1 VASLERGDIREVK
14 LMPIK
19 VERTLFK
26 IGEGGFAV
34 TLPKAW
40 IRYYGLQPGDKVEII
55 ANKELTIR
63 VKDKGSEGEEGEID
77 SSR

>member
-1 VASLERGDIREVK
+1 
-14 LMPIK
+14 MPIK

-40 IRYYGLQPGDKVEII
+40 INYYQLKPGDKVEVI
-55 ANKELTIR
+55 ADSEIVIR
-63 VKDKGSEGEEGEID
+63 VKKECKDEENVTN
-77 SSR
+77 

>member
-1 VASLERGDIREVK
+1 MAALERDDVREVK
-14 LMPIK
+14 LMPIM

-40 IRYYGLQPGDKVEII
+40 IRYYGLKPGDKVEII
-55 ANKELTIR
+55 ANKDLTIR
-63 VKDKGSEGEEGEID
+63 VKDKGCEGEEMEMD

>member
-1 VASLERGDIREVK
+1 M
-14 LMPIK
+14 MPIK

-40 IRYYGLQPGDKVEII
+40 VKYYQLEPGDKVEII
-55 ANKELTIR
+55 ANDALIIR
-63 VKDKGSEGEEGEID
+63 VKVKRGEDIKPATSD
-77 SSR
+77 

>member
-1 VASLERGDIREVK
+1 MAALERGDVREIK
-14 LMPIK
+14 RMPIK

-40 IRYYGLQPGDKVEII
+40 VNYYDLKPGDKVEII

-63 VKDKGSEGEEGEID
+63 VKDKGSEGEEGETD

>member
-1 VASLERGDIREVK
+1 
-14 LMPIK
+14 MPIK

-40 IRYYGLQPGDKVEII
+40 IRYYQLKPGDKVEII
-55 ANKELTIR
+55 ANDNLEATL
-63 VKDKGSEGEEGEID
+63 
-77 SSR
+77 

>member
-1 VASLERGDIREVK
+1 
-14 LMPIK
+14 MPIK

-40 IRYYGLQPGDKVEII
+40 INYYRLKPGDKVEII
-55 ANKELTIR
+55 ANDDLIIR
-63 VKDKGSEGEEGEID
+63 VKVGESKDKKASLNPEH
-77 SSR
+77 

>member
-1 VASLERGDIREVK
+1 
-14 LMPIK
+14 MPIM

-40 IRYYGLQPGDKVEII
+40 INYYQLKPGDKVEII
-55 ANKELTIR
+55 ADSEIIIR
-63 VKDKGSEGEEGEID
+63 VKKECDDQGAVADE
-77 SSR
+77 

>member
-1 VASLERGDIREVK
+1 MAAVERDDVREVK

-19 VERTLFK
+19 VERKLFK

-40 IRYYGLQPGDKVEII
+40 IRYYGLEPGDKVEII

-63 VKDKGSEGEEGEID
+63 VKPREHEDEEAGLD
-77 SSR
+77 SHG